1 MHVRLLLVALA
12 ALLTLPAQAQHS
24 PDIVE
29 IAAGNDDFQTLVA
42 AVQAAG
48 LVETLQ
54 GDGPFTVFAPTDDA
68 FALVGED
75 ALETLLRPENRDQL
89 TAILTYHVV
98 PGRFSAAELAQVD
111 QVRTVNGQTLEI
123 GNRIND
129 ARLVSTDI
137 EASNG
142 IVHVID
148 RVLMP
153 EMPRQRRSNRSS
165 HH

>member
-1 MHVRLLLVALA
+1 MRLSPLLLLAFLALPLA
-12 ALLTLPAQAQHS
+12 ASAQHR

-29 IAAGNDDFQTLVA
+29 IASGNDDFETLVA

-54 GDGPFTVFAPTDDA
+54 GEGPFTVFAPTDDA
-68 FALVGED
+68 FARLGDDTVQ
-75 ALETLLRPENRDQL
+75 TLLRPENRDRL

-98 PGRFSAAELAQVD
+98 PGRFSSEELGAIDELA
-111 QVRTVNGQTLEI
+111 TANGQTLSI
-123 GNRIND
+123 GDRVND
-129 ARLVSTDI
+129 SRLVATDI

-153 EMPRQRRSNRSS
+153 ETPSRQGSS
-165 HH
+165 RH

>member
-1 MHVRLLLVALA
+1 MRIRTLLLALLAFPLA
-12 ALLTLPAQAQHS
+12 ASAQHT

-29 IAAGNDDFQTLVA
+29 IAAGSDDFETLVA
-42 AVQAAG
+42 AVSAAG

-54 GDGPFTVFAPTDDA
+54 GDGPFTVFAPKDAA
-68 FALVGED
+68 FARLGDDTIES
-75 ALETLLRPENRDQL
+75 LLRPENRDQL

-98 PGRFSAAELAQVD
+98 PGRFSSAELGAID
-111 QVRTVNGQTLEI
+111 ELTTVNGQTLRI
-123 GNRIND
+123 GNRINRS
-129 ARLVSTDI
+129 RLVATDI

-153 EMPRQRRSNRSS
+153 ETRRSRSS
-165 HH
+165 ASHH

>member
-1 MHVRLLLVALA
+1 MSFRLLLLALVACLA
-12 ALLTLPAQAQHS
+12 LPASAQHR

-29 IAAGNDDFQTLVA
+29 IASGSDDFETLVA
-42 AVQAAG
+42 AVTAAD

-54 GDGPFTVFAPTDDA
+54 GEGPFTVFAPNDAA
-68 FALVGED
+68 FAKIDEGTLQS
-75 ALETLLRPENRDQL
+75 LLRPENRDRL

-98 PGRFSAAELAQVD
+98 PGRFSSAELGAID
-111 QVRTVNGQTLEI
+111 ELTTVNGQTLRI
-123 GNRIND
+123 GTRINRS
-129 ARLVSTDI
+129 RLVATDI

-148 RVLMP
+148 AVLMP
-153 EMPRQRRSNRSS
+153 ETPRRSQ